1 MVKVIFL
8 QNMGDNKIG
17 DIVNVADGYARNY
30 LLPKKIVELATDDKV
45 KELESKM
52 TKLKKEEEAKVEAA
66 KKIAAKLEKEKFELE
81 EEVNDEGHLYGA
93 VTPKEIAELLETKG
107 YDIDG
112 SDIVMEESIKE
123 PGNYEITTRV
133 GHGVEATIKISVKR
147 KS

>member
-66 KKIAAKLEKEKFELE
+66 KKIATKLEKEKFELE

-112 SDIVMEESIKE
+112 SNIVMEESIKE